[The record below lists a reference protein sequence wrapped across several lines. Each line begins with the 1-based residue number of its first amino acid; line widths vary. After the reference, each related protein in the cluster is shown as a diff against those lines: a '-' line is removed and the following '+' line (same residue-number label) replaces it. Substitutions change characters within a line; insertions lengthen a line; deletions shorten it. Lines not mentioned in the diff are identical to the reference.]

1 VHGGVGS
8 ASRLIYL
15 IMDSSLFS
23 KLPRELRDEI
33 WRLSLQLSEEIFIF
47 DEDGK
52 PAIDAG
58 VAEQHPLAL
67 SQTCKQIR
75 TECHLVFYTLNQFC
89 LESTVLTQPYHFSTC
104 KMANEPG
111 FKTFKA
117 WIDRLGPD
125 SRAALKSINISLG
138 ELHHTYVA
146 EDDVWPRSWPIEELT
161 DFMNVEKMKDLSWS
175 LSFIAHAWPPRA
187 PLPVNIAFE
196 NIRLDAPFRAIERA
210 LTDRN
215 NGYDIAMKEG
225 KIRVEAHATYHDAV
239 KLCGARA
246 RRFVS
251 VVRDRHREKVK
262 GNEMRNKLEELRC
275 I

>member
-1 VHGGVGS
+1 
-8 ASRLIYL
+8 
-15 IMDSSLFS
+15 MDSSRLS

-33 WRLSLQLSEEIFIF
+33 WRLSLQLYEEVFIF

-52 PAIDAG
+52 PIVDAG

-75 TECHLVFYTLNQFC
+75 AECHLMFYSLNQFC
-89 LESTVLTQPYHFSTC
+89 LESAVLTQPYQFSTC

-117 WIDRLGPD
+117 WVDGLSPD
-125 SRAALKSINISLG
+125 CCTALKSINISLG

-161 DFMNVEKMKDLSWS
+161 EFVSSDKTRDVSWS
-175 LSFIAHAWPPRA
+175 LSFIAHSWTPRA
-187 PLPVNIAFE
+187 PIPVNIAFE

-215 NGYDIAMKEG
+215 DGYDIAMKEG

-262 GNEMRNKLEELRC
+262 VNEMRSKMEELRC